1 MPRPIWKGAISFGLV
16 TVPVGLYSAVES
28 KNELSFR
35 LLHGKDK
42 SPIDYRRFCEKEDV
56 EVQWSEIVKGY
67 EYEKGKFVVLTDK
80 DFEKARVP
88 GTQTFEIRD
97 FVPGEAI
104 DFVYFE
110 HPYYLAPS
118 GKTGVKAYALLR
130 DALKDTGRVGIG
142 TIVLRQREHLA
153 ALEPSGDALVLT
165 TMRFGYEI
173 RSPQA
178 LELPKSANGAGKR
191 ELALARQLV
200 ETLASDWDPKRYKD
214 TYHEVLLRLIEHKIE
229 GKEISVPEP
238 EKPPK
243 VTSLVKALQES
254 LAKAPERRAGAR
266 APGRRAAGDRAAGAE
281 RRAPSARRSAHHRRK
296 AA

>member
-1 MPRPIWKGAISFGLV
+1 
-16 TVPVGLYSAVES
+16 
-28 KNELSFR
+28 

-56 EVQWSEIVKGY
+56 EVAWSEIVKGY

-97 FVPGEAI
+97 FVPAGEI

-130 DALKDTGRVGIG
+130 DALKETERVGIG

-173 RSPQA
+173 RSPQS
-178 LELPKSANGAGKR
+178 LDLPKSANGAGKR
-191 ELALARQLV
+191 ELTLARQLV

-229 GKEISVPEP
+229 GKEITVAAPQAARAQ
-238 EKPPK
+238 
-243 VTSLVKALQES
+243 VIDLMDALKES
-254 LAKAPERRAGAR
+254 LAKRVPADKKPPAKAPRRDEPA
-266 APGRRAAGDRAAGAE
+266 APVATPRAAAKRASGG
-281 RRAPSARRSAHHRRK
+281 K
-296 AA
+296 K